1 MMIGGIVLFGVSYLV
16 PAVIGGAVGSLER
29 DDCDCHDAYR
39 MFIPVV
45 GPLTLLHNERKYNPL
60 NAVLITSTVL
70 QSAGVV
76 LTVFGILR
84 YAASAQ
90 AEEDEEY
97 GRLTPNLSWMATPI
111 PGGGYAALNL
121 RL

>member
-16 PAVIGGAVGSLER
+16 PAVIGGGIGSLDR

-39 MFIPVV
+39 MFIPVA

-70 QSAGVV
+70 QSAGIV

-84 YAASAQ
+84 YAASAE
-90 AEEDEEY
+90 AEDEEY
-97 GRLTPNLSWMATPI
+97 GRLTPNLSWMATPT
-111 PGGGYAALNL
+111 PGGGYAALSL